1 MRDPVISMRSRVVG
15 VASWARTAVEA
26 RPAVPATRARRIA
39 CPNGVVDEDMIDSL
53 SLIGTTSKRSA
64 DPSTAF
70 LKNPAV

>member
-53 SLIGTTSKRSA
+53 SYRNDVQEVGG
-64 DPSTAF
+64 PSTAF